1 MSLNRQEKQM
11 ANKIIKHSDIETLR
25 SNPELR
31 HFGILGM
38 KWGVRRYQN
47 KDGSLTPQG
56 KKRISQIDK
65 QELQQHETEKLRRSK
80 IPDLTTKEKEAL
92 SITEK
97 DLDYIYAKIMKIPK
111 NLLGN
116 QYKEH
121 GHWRDFKEDLN
132 QHERLTRWI
141 QETRDKNPLY
151 YSDDPRYKDDPWR
164 IKDYHLETLQFKE
177 RVDKY

>member
-1 MSLNRQEKQM
+1 M
-11 ANKIIKHSDIETLR
+11 ANKVIKHSDIETLR

-47 KDGSLTPQG
+47 KDGRLTPQG
-56 KKRISQIDK
+56 KKRISQTK
-65 QELQQHETEKLRRSK
+65 V
-80 IPDLTTKEKEAL
+80 PNLTTKEKEIL

-97 DLDYIYAKIMKIPK
+97 DLDYIHAKIMKTPK

-132 QHERLTRWI
+132 RHERLTRWI
-141 QETRDKNPLY
+141 QEIRDKDPRY
-151 YSDDPRYKDDPWR
+151 YSDHPIYKDDPWR
-164 IKDYHLETLQFKE
+164 IKEHRLETLEFKE
-177 RVDKY
+177 QVDKY